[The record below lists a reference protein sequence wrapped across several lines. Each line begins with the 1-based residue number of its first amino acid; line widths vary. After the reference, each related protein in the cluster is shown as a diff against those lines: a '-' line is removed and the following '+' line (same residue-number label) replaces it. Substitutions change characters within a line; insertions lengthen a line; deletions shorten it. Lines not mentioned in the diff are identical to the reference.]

1 MIEGPRTWGQAPFGV
16 DGPVWGFALEP
27 CASEPPGE
35 QVPLGYWV
43 VLDAGLVHI
52 DLETGRILHTIR
64 LPRANLVALSR
75 DGRRVAR
82 CTPTSGLTVHE
93 LPSMTEVWRHAGRGG
108 VAISADGETVALA
121 TASRIHLWRV
131 GSAEPLLSVPGN
143 HAWISPDG
151 TFALIKEA
159 GSGWSSPTSLYRVRD
174 RSLVRTAETGLA
186 WSVAWSPHGER
197 VAWIDWDQRV
207 NIWTGRDVSV
217 RSEHKAFWGLEL
229 VVVGDEELVL
239 AADRARVALLS
250 PDDGRLRRDLGATR
264 DFIGAVTADQRRVV
278 HKHGRVIDLQTGAV
292 LREGAPPRVGVLWV
306 RLSPSGHRALVL
318 RDHQLIVWDTVRWE
332 PEHVFDDL
340 QTRTCHATLHAELAG
355 DGIAIVDAT
364 GVVRLLQP
372 DHRTAWQATV
382 TPDPASG
389 SGWEFGGG
397 RAEVVGDTLV
407 VHAAWMCGGRVEA
420 DGHQDFASCRGAE
433 AFSLADGR
441 PLGRVEWAAPAAA
454 SRPVQAAIASD
465 GRIAITRHGARIGT
479 LDVVLEHGHPSVAEV
494 TADGRRLLVGTHR
507 GVLLGYDLGTL
518 STFTTF

>member
-1 MIEGPRTWGQAPFGV
+1 VIEGPRSWGQAPFRV

-27 CASEPPGE
+27 DE
-35 QVPLGYWV
+35 QACWV
-43 VLDAGLVHI
+43 VLDGGLVRI
-52 DLETGRILHTIR
+52 DLETGRIVHTIR

-75 DGRRVAR
+75 DGRRIAR
-82 CTPTSGLTVHE
+82 CMPASGLTVHE
-93 LPSMTEVWRHAGRGG
+93 LPSMTEVWRHDGLGG

-121 TASRIHLWRV
+121 TASQIDIWRV

-159 GSGWSSPTSLYRVRD
+159 GSGWSAPTSLYRVPD

-186 WSVAWSPHGER
+186 WAVAWSRHGER

-207 NIWTGRDVSV
+207 HIWTGRDVSV
-217 RSEHKAFWGLEL
+217 RSEHMAFWGLEL

-239 AADRARVALLS
+239 AADRDRVALIS
-250 PDDGRLRRDLGATR
+250 PDDGRLRRELGVTR

-292 LREGAPPRVGVLWV
+292 LREGAPPGVGVVWV

-332 PEHVFDDL
+332 PEHVLDDL
-340 QTRTCHATLHAELAG
+340 QTHSRHAGLQAELARE
-355 DGIAIVDAT
+355 GIVIVDAT
-364 GVVRLLQP
+364 GVVSLLQP
-372 DHRTAWQATV
+372 DHRIAWQATL

-397 RAEVVGDTLV
+397 RVEVVGDTLV
-407 VHAAWMCGGRVEA
+407 VHATWMCRGRVEA

-433 AFSLADGR
+433 AFSLADGS
-441 PLGRVEWAAPAAA
+441 PLGRVSWAAPATP
-454 SRPVQAAIASD
+454 SRPVQAAIDSD
-465 GRIAITRHGARIGT
+465 GRIAITRDGELIGT
-479 LDVVLEHGHPSVAEV
+479 LDVVVEHGHPSVTEL

-507 GVLLGYDLGTL
+507 GVLLGYELGTL
-518 STFTTF
+518 STFTTS